1 MIGPLSTLSMGAFFL
16 NETFN
21 LWILMGTV
29 LVLGGVF
36 WVTKAP
42 KVVEP
47 L

>member
-1 MIGPLSTLSMGAFFL
+1 L

-42 KVVEP
+42 QVVE
-47 L
+47 